1 MADNLSILEKITEL
15 RQKIVELERKTV
27 ELTEEEDDLLRE
39 SESTLQKLVKIQ
51 ENRLKLA
58 LGTKQAEL
66 ELSKTFSSQAAD
78 LSSIST
84 IYKGLTAS
92 QTQSLNVVQKTLTS
106 VQQSLLAD
114 ETKKQILDST
124 ISGVTD
130 LQSLQQKLAETG
142 PEDLEVQQVL

>member
-66 ELSKTFSSQAAD
+66 ELSKTFSSQVAD

-84 IYKGLTAS
+84 I
-92 QTQSLNVVQKTLTS
+92 
-106 VQQSLLAD
+106 
-114 ETKKQILDST
+114 
-124 ISGVTD
+124 
-130 LQSLQQKLAETG
+130 
-142 PEDLEVQQVL
+142 